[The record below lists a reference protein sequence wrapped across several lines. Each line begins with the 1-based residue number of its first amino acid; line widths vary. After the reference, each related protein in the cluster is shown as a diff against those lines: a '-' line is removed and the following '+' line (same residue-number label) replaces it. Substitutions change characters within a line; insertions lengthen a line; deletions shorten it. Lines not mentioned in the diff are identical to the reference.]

1 MLSIQ
6 QVDDLHQVFEEHE
19 HQFSE
24 SSKDLI
30 VIDACDIIDSSV
42 IVIDACD
49 ITGNSVIATIK
60 TITDIRK
67 SQFETFWKNF
77 ENNWKNESLRA
88 KCRFYPLLL
97 SGVDKKLLIQHG
109 SQ

>member
-77 ENNWKNESLRA
+77 EKIIERMSHWEQSADFTLSCWVGLTKN
-88 KCRFYPLLL
+88 C
-97 SGVDKKLLIQHG
+97 
-109 SQ
+109 